1 MNISGLIKRI
11 TPLCL
16 KISGKL
22 PQCPWSSVMY
32 TLNPRTL
39 NPKHLPIKIDV
50 IETDGDFKKLR
61 FNNKHNLWFPCTT
74 RVNEDLWNEYL
85 SVTWNSPV
93 NSHYY
98 FRDTVRIQPGDVC
111 LDCGTCEGIFA
122 LLALEA
128 GAKKVI
134 CIEPNEVM
142 ISCLQKTFFNEIRQ
156 EKIFIYQA
164 ALGGC
169 CGETFFSYDASYP
182 SYGTIGNAN
191 TLHRSKIPLKTID
204 AIVNEIKLDSIHFI
218 KMDIEGAELEAIK
231 GASQTILTN
240 RPKLAI
246 TTYHNTYDFK
256 CLSIILDSYQ
266 MTSLAR
272 GITLFGS
279 ETYRPVLLHSPWN

>member
-61 FNNKHNLWFPCTT
+61 FNNKHNLWFPCST

-98 FRDTVRIQPGDVC
+98 FRGNVRIQPGDIC
-111 LDCGTCEGIFA
+111 LDCGSCEGIFA
-122 LLALEA
+122 LLALEY
-128 GAKKVI
+128 GAKRVI

-142 ISCLQKTFFNEIRQ
+142 INCLKKTFCSEIL
-156 EKIFIYQA
+156 EGKVLIYQA
-164 ALGGC
+164 AQ
-169 CGETFFSYDASYP
+169 
-182 SYGTIGNAN
+182 IGRA
-191 TLHRSKIPLKTID
+191 H
-204 AIVNEIKLDSIHFI
+204 V
-218 KMDIEGAELEAIK
+218 
-231 GASQTILTN
+231 
-240 RPKLAI
+240 
-246 TTYHNTYDFK
+246 
-256 CLSIILDSYQ
+256 
-266 MTSLAR
+266 
-272 GITLFGS
+272 
-279 ETYRPVLLHSPWN
+279 